1 MEKMVGMIVLT
12 LQRLSL
18 LKEYELELI
27 TKDEAIKNLK
37 ELTSAMKQIG
47 ELK

>member
-1 MEKMVGMIVLT
+1 MEKMVGMILLT
-12 LQRLSL
+12 LERLGI

-27 TKDEAIKNLK
+27 TKDEAIENLK